1 MPRGRE
7 LLAIAVCVLVV
18 GACSAGSGSTPGTRS
33 PGPAVAPTQA
43 MSSSGPPSG
52 PGGTSSPTPVAVS
65 GQPGTMLFEEAWAT
79 ATLTDVATGK
89 QFRITDLAAQ
99 GKVIF
104 VETMA
109 TWCPNCLSQQRDLA
123 TAFAQGLDATRVELV
138 ELDVDPSE
146 SATELA
152 NYRAQNG
159 FDFRYAVAGSDVSRA
174 LADEFGDVVL
184 NPSSVNL
191 IILGTDGTV
200 THTTGHHGPADVIML
215 ASQHGA

>member
-1 MPRGRE
+1 MARRRRF
-7 LLAIAVCVLVV
+7 LLVAVCGLIV
-18 GACSAGSGSTPGTRS
+18 GACS
-33 PGPAVAPTQA
+33 V
-43 MSSSGPPSG
+43 G
-52 PGGTSSPTPVAVS
+52 PGSALGSLSPEPSTKPGATMF
-65 GQPGTMLFEEAWAT
+65 GQPWAT
-79 ATLTDVATGK
+79 ATLTDVTTGA
-89 QFRITDLAAQ
+89 QFRIADLAAQ
-99 GKVIF
+99 GKVVL

-109 TWCPNCLSQQRDLA
+109 TWCPNCLSQQRDLV
-123 TAFAQGLDATRVELV
+123 TAFAQGLDPARVELV

-152 NYRAQNG
+152 NYRTQNG

-200 THTTGHHGPADVIML
+200 THTTGHHGPADLIML